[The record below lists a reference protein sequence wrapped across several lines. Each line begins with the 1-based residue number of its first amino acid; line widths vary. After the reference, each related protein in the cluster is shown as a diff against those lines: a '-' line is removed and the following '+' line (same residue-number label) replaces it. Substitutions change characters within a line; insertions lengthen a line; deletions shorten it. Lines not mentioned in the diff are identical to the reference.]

1 MDIFSVVTPVLPLIQ
16 YPAMVLTC
24 VGYTFL
30 TSKHDKLRKTGF
42 TISAIGNIVWIMY
55 GILTVQPAI
64 IGTNMFIF
72 AFGVRG
78 YLNHS

>member
-1 MDIFSVVTPVLPLIQ
+1 MDISSAIAVVLPLIQ
-16 YPAMVLTC
+16 YPAMILTC

-30 TSKHDKLRKTGF
+30 TSKRDHLRKTGF
-42 TISAIGNIVWIMY
+42 TISATGNIVWVIY

-64 IGTNMFIF
+64 IGTNVFIF